1 MSSAHALVRG
11 ALVLGLTLGLGQLA
25 GAQAKEVGWNQGRA
39 TAIAE
44 ALADELAKL
53 DLAAAKV
60 PPDISM
66 SQQRAQYTLQE
77 DIRLLKNSSR
87 FLAKQLKAGKT
98 REETR
103 PIYDRMQQIRGSA
116 EENARRTLIPE
127 SLMDQIL
134 AVGGQILQ
142 LQPYYREPDPEPAQ
156 EG

>member
-25 GAQAKEVGWNQGRA
+25 GAQPKEVGWNQGRA

-44 ALADELAKL
+44 ALG
-53 DLAAAKV
+53 
-60 PPDISM
+60 
-66 SQQRAQYTLQE
+66 AQYTLQE

>member
-1 MSSAHALVRG
+1 LVVG
-11 ALVLGLTLGLGQLA
+11 LALVLPQLA
-25 GAQAKEVGWNQGRA
+25 AAQERDRGWNQGRV

-44 ALADELAKL
+44 ALAEEMAKL
-53 DLAAAKV
+53 DIAAAQV
-60 PPDISM
+60 PPDISF

-87 FLAKQLKAGKT
+87 HLAGQLKAGRT

-103 PIYDRMQQIRGSA
+103 PIFNRMQQIRASA

-134 AVGGQILQ
+134 AVGGQMLQ
-142 LQPYYREPDPEPAQ
+142 LQPYYREPE